1 MSEPATLDASTAA
14 LEPVP
19 DRRSER
25 RLRSLLTGTIVFDN
39 KCTMDCTVR
48 NISAFGARV
57 VLADAFRLPD
67 TFNLRI
73 PHHDQTHRARTDLA
87 EGRCGGLC
95 TLRRGGDAACAAP
108 SPDPA
113 RIRSV
118 CTARNSTHRCSDLL
132 RGLGAQGPPSPVHGE
147 RVAVVNLHAES

>member
-25 RLRSLLTGTIVFDN
+25 RLRSLLTGTIVFDD

-73 PHHDQTHRARTDLA
+73 PHHDQTHRARTVW
-87 EGRCGGLC
+87 RK
-95 TLRRGGDAACAAP
+95 GDAAGLELADVEEMPRAP
-108 SPDPA
+108 RHRLTRRD
-113 RIRSV
+113 
-118 CTARNSTHRCSDLL
+118 STRLHRKELD
-132 RGLGAQGPPSPVHGE
+132 APMF
-147 RVAVVNLHAES
+147 